1 MFQKIIIFESTHLP
15 TTKILKLKI
24 MKIATIIIRSLIGL
38 LLLFAS
44 ISYFFHLFPEP
55 ALTGNM
61 KTFNDGINAA
71 GYLVPLIKT
80 IELICGLSFVI
91 GKFNKITYILLM
103 PISIN
108 IFFTHIFLA
117 PEGIPLAVILL
128 VGNIFLLYSRW
139 DSYKG
144 LFTAN

>member
-1 MFQKIIIFESTHLP
+1 
-15 TTKILKLKI
+15 

-55 ALTGNM
+55 PLTGNM
-61 KTFNDGINAA
+61 KIFNDGIKAS
-71 GYLVPLIKT
+71 GYLMPLVKT
-80 IELICGLSFVI
+80 LELLCGLAFVT
-91 GKFNKITYILLM
+91 GKFNKIANIILL

-108 IFFTHIFLA
+108 IFFTHVCLA
-117 PEGIPLAVILL
+117 PEGIPVAVFLL
-128 VGNIFLLYSRW
+128 VGNIFLIYSKW